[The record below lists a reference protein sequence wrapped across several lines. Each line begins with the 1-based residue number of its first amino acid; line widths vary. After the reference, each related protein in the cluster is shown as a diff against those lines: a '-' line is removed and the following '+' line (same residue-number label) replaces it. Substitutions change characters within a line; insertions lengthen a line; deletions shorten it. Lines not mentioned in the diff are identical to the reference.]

1 MSAGYDKM
9 KNLIS
14 SLIKFGSVGIL
25 TMIFGL
31 ICYFFA
37 FEVWD
42 FPLYATYLVVFKIGV
57 IFAFIVNSK
66 LTFKAPITF
75 PNYWKY
81 LSSNLFGFVI
91 GLLILFIL
99 SKFLPDDAKFLKML
113 IMIPPRTVI
122 IFAILKLIV
131 YRKNT
136 S

>member
-1 MSAGYDKM
+1 M

-14 SLIKFGSVGIL
+14 SLMKFGSVGVL
-25 TMIFGL
+25 TMIFSL
-31 ICYFFA
+31 VCYFFA

-42 FPLYATYLVVFKIGV
+42 LPIYATYFVVFNIGV
-57 IFAFIVNSK
+57 VIAFYINSK

-81 LSSNLFGFVI
+81 LSSNLLGFVV
-91 GLLILFIL
+91 GLLILYIL
-99 SKFLPDDAKFLKML
+99 SKFLPDDAKFIKML

-131 YRKNT
+131 YRK
-136 S
+136 SAP

>member
-14 SLIKFGSVGIL
+14 SLMKFGSVGIL

-37 FEVWD
+37 FKVWD
-42 FPLYATYLVVFKIGV
+42 FPLYTTY
-57 IFAFIVNSK
+57 FIVFNMGVMIGFLINSK
-66 LTFKAPITF
+66 VTFKAPITIS
-75 PNYWKY
+75 NYWKY
-81 LSSNLFGFVI
+81 LSSNLFGFMI
-91 GLLILFIL
+91 GLLILYIL